1 VIEEIDG
8 REVDVERMKAV
19 ELATCSTGGQAKVLE
34 ELDDRTN
41 RSRLYVE
48 EGEDY
53 VVVKTARV
61 LNGGKPKKQ
70 AAVNFVE
77 KFVRNSFARGDPRCV
92 HKNRVTRGKRS
103 SRGLCSRCK
112 LQGAVYLRVRKQK
125 CST

>member
-19 ELATCSTGGQAKVLE
+19 ELATCSTGEQAKVLE

-61 LNGGKPKKQ
+61 LNGGKPLK
-70 AAVNFVE
+70 
-77 KFVRNSFARGDPRCV
+77 
-92 HKNRVTRGKRS
+92 
-103 SRGLCSRCK
+103 SR
-112 LQGAVYLRVRKQK
+112 QQ
-125 CST
+125 

>member
-1 VIEEIDG
+1 MIEEIDG

-19 ELATCSTGGQAKVLE
+19 ELATCSTDEQAKVLE

-61 LNGGKPKKQ
+61 LNGGKPLK
-70 AAVNFVE
+70 
-77 KFVRNSFARGDPRCV
+77 
-92 HKNRVTRGKRS
+92 
-103 SRGLCSRCK
+103 SR
-112 LQGAVYLRVRKQK
+112 QQ
-125 CST
+125 